1 MAIRPPGH
9 TATVNHADVTAR
21 KKSAPIDNGPKTVH
35 SWTVKVMNVSTAKSK
50 LGRVIDQ
57 VIKTQEP
64 VVIPRGENHVMI
76 APYHLPTPDEMEL
89 ARIGREM
96 DKTGVIVEEDGDLT
110 EATQEEIRK
119 YRAEKRRWK

>member
-1 MAIRPPGH
+1 M
-9 TATVNHADVTAR
+9 
-21 KKSAPIDNGPKTVH
+21 
-35 SWTVKVMNVSTAKSK
+35 KVLSVSHAKSR

-57 VIKTQEP
+57 VIKTHEP

-96 DKTGVIVEEDGDLT
+96 DKSGVLVEED
-110 EATQEEIRK
+110 EESLKAIQDVVRK
-119 YRAEKRRWK
+119 YRAEKRQRK

>member
-1 MAIRPPGH
+1 MR
-9 TATVNHADVTAR
+9 
-21 KKSAPIDNGPKTVH
+21 
-35 SWTVKVMNVSTAKSK
+35 VMNVSTAKSK

-96 DKTGVIVEEDGDLT
+96 DKTGVSVEENAET
-110 EATQEEIRK
+110 TQAIQEEIRK
-119 YRAEKRRWK
+119 YCAEKRSRKS

>member
-1 MAIRPPGH
+1 M
-9 TATVNHADVTAR
+9 
-21 KKSAPIDNGPKTVH
+21 
-35 SWTVKVMNVSTAKSK
+35 KVINVSTAKSK

-76 APYHLPTPDEMEL
+76 TPYQLPTPEEMEL

-96 DKTGVIVEEDGDLT
+96 DETGVVVEEDDELT
-110 EATQEEIRK
+110 EAIQAEIRK
-119 YRAEKRRWK
+119 YRAEKRSRK